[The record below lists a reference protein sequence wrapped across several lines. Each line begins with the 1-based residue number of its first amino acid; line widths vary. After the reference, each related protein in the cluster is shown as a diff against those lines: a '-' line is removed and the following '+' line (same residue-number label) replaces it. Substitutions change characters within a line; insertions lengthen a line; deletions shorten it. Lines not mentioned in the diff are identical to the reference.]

1 MRRLL
6 LSSLRSHLRRFVASC
21 LAIVLG
27 VAFGTVALTARS
39 SAAHEVDTSIAAPY
53 DGTDAVVF
61 SRAKPLTAANLAA
74 IRALP
79 PVRAAAPISTG
90 YVAVTWPGDKRPS
103 YMPVRPPSGEPSLPS
118 TASLADGREP
128 RTTNEIAVPDRL
140 AARHGL
146 TPGSTLTASTADGHR
161 ITLTMT
167 GTLHTQGTFGLNP
180 MLASAAAV
188 RAWSPDSEYDELRV
202 SARDGVTPDALVAQV
217 SKALGKEYRVVTAAV
232 VIERQVAQYT
242 HGIDVLGGVFGL
254 FAVVALFV
262 AGLVIANTFAIV
274 LAQRARELA
283 LLRCVGASRPQVFG
297 SVLAEAALVGLLASA
312 IGVATGVLVTA
323 AGLALVRRFGVN
335 IPAVGV
341 HPDLLALLAPFV
353 IGAVTTVLAA
363 VVPARRATRVAPL
376 AALRPAT
383 DAGVASR
390 AGVARL
396 AIGGLLL
403 AGGGALLV
411 AGTRSHAI
419 AFGAAGGFVSFLG
432 VLALGTALV
441 PRVIRLLGAV
451 PARFAGPPARLAVA
465 NAVRNP
471 RRTSAAASALLV
483 GVTLIVMTCTGIAS
497 AQRTFDTAMD
507 LRYPVDLIVRS
518 EAALPA
524 GTAGKVAAVR
534 GVTATAE
541 VRGTEGRANGE
552 GVPLLGIDPAAARR
566 VVRTGSI
573 DALAPGTA
581 IVAPYMLRDLAPD
594 ANGVVTFTT
603 GTRSIRVRAIA
614 VDHVEPVLLALSDL
628 RALVRDAPVTAVWV
642 DAADG
647 ADASDVTYD
656 VGQAAGIEP
665 DGGLAERDGY
675 TQAFRVLLLVALGLL
690 AVSVLIALV
699 GVGNTLS
706 LSVIE
711 RTREN
716 ALLRALGLSRGRLRG
731 LLAAESL
738 LMATVAVVLGTGLG
752 VLYGWAGTATVMGGE
767 ALQLV
772 YAVPAG
778 QLAAVAAVAVLAGLL
793 ASVLPARRAARVAPA
808 AALAGD

>member
-53 DGTDAVVF
+53 GGTDAVVF
-61 SRAKPLTAANLAA
+61 SSENTLTAANLAT

-79 PVRAAAPISTG
+79 SVRAAAPISTA
-90 YVAVTWPGDKRPS
+90 YLAVTWPGDKRPS

-118 TASLADGREP
+118 TASLAEGREP
-128 RTTNEIAVPDRL
+128 RTTTEIAVPDRL

-161 ITLTMT
+161 IALTMT
-167 GTLHTQGTFGLNP
+167 GTLHTQGSFGLNP
-180 MLASAAAV
+180 MLASAAAG
-188 RAWSPDSEYDELRV
+188 RAWSPDSGYDELRV
-202 SARDGVTPDALVAQV
+202 SARGGVTPDALVAHV
-217 SKALGKEYRVVTAAV
+217 SKALGKGYRVMTAAA

-297 SVLAEAALVGLLASA
+297 SVLAEAALVGLVASA

-323 AGLALVRRFGVN
+323 AGLALARRFGSN

-353 IGAVTTVLAA
+353 IGTVTTVLAA

-376 AALRPAT
+376 AALRPVADT
-383 DAGVASR
+383 GVASR

-396 AIGGLLL
+396 AIGALLL

-419 AFGAAGGFVSFLG
+419 EFGAAGGFVSFLG

-441 PRVIRLLGAV
+441 PVVIRLLGAV

-471 RRTSAAASALLV
+471 RRTSAATSALLV

-507 LRYPVDLIVRS
+507 LRYPVDLIVRGDGP
-518 EAALPA
+518 LPA
-524 GTAGKVAAVR
+524 GTAAKVAAVR
-534 GVTATAE
+534 GVTTTTE
-541 VRGTEGRANGE
+541 VRGGTARVRGE
-552 GVPLLGIDPAAARR
+552 EVPVLGVDPAAART
-566 VVRTGSI
+566 VVRTGRI
-573 DALAPGTA
+573 DGLAPGTA
-581 IVAPYMLRDLAPD
+581 IVEPRLFGRLAP
-594 ANGVVTFTT
+594 AGVLTLTSGGRT
-603 GTRSIRVRAIA
+603 VRLRAVA
-614 VDHVEPVLLALSDL
+614 VDHLEPVVLAMSDL
-628 RALVRDAPVTAVWV
+628 RALVPAAPVTAVWV

-656 VGQAAGIEP
+656 VGQAAGVEP

-716 ALLRALGLSRGRLRG
+716 ALLRALGLSRGRLRV

-738 LMATVAVVLGTGLG
+738 LMATVALVLGTGLG

-767 ALQLV
+767 ALELV
-772 YAVPAG
+772 YAVPAA
-778 QLAAVAAVAVLAGLL
+778 QLAAVAAAAVLAGLL
-793 ASVLPARRAARVAPA
+793 ASVLPARRAVRVAPA
-808 AALAGD
+808 AALAGE